1 MTSEGTSGS
10 KTEIRSQIFVT
21 TFLLS
26 DIEMDKRG
34 RRGSLFFE
42 WTLVT
47 QVDPSLLAICMQSNL
62 PLHRALSSK
71 ALWTQIPLVAAVV
84 ISSQVTSCDRFS
96 CAFQSKSN
104 TLE

>member
-1 MTSEGTSGS
+1 MSRSY
-10 KTEIRSQIFVT
+10 TEIRSPSIVT
-21 TFLLS
+21 TFLFFE
-26 DIEMDKRG
+26 IEKDKRG
-34 RRGSLFFE
+34 GRGSLFFE

-62 PLHRALSSK
+62 PLRHALSSK
-71 ALWTQIPLVAAVV
+71 ALWTQIALVAAVV
-84 ISSQVTSCDRFS
+84 TSSQVTSCDRFS